1 MDQQPAINLL
11 FATCGAFGGVI
22 MHRLWVSIDNLTHQD
37 QILADKVQSIEILVA
52 GRYVQRSELA
62 DLSVRLFAALE
73 RIEVKLDRKVD
84 KTNGNHLGV

>member
-1 MDQQPAINLL
+1 MDQQTAINLL

-37 QILADKVQSIEILVA
+37 QLLADKVQSIEILVA

-62 DLSVRLFAALE
+62 ELCVRLFAALV

-84 KTNGNHLGV
+84 KTNGNMGG

>member
-1 MDQQPAINLL
+1 MDQQTAINLL

-22 MHRLWVSIDNLTHQD
+22 MHRLWVSIDNLVHQD
-37 QILADKVQSIEILVA
+37 QLLADKVQSIEILVA

-73 RIEVKLDRKVD
+73 RIEVKLDRKMD
-84 KTNGNHLGV
+84 KTNGNGVT

>member
-1 MDQQPAINLL
+1 MDQQTAINIL
-11 FATCGAFGGVI
+11 FATCGAFAGVI

-37 QILADKVQSIEILVA
+37 QLLADKVQSIEILVA

-84 KTNGNHLGV
+84 KTNGNMGG

>member
-1 MDQQPAINLL
+1 MDQQTAINLL

-37 QILADKVQSIEILVA
+37 QLLADKVQGIEILVA
-52 GRYVQRSELA
+52 GRYVQRSELT

-73 RIEVKLDRKVD
+73 RIEIKLDRKVD
-84 KTNGNHLGV
+84 KTNGNGL